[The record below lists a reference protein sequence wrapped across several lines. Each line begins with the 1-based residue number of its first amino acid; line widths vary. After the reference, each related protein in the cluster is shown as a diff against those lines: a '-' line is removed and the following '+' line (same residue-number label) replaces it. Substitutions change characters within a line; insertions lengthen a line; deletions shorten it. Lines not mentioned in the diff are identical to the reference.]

1 MICKKIKQLLSEAQ
15 LKGLN
20 FIEIDRLTDFDIHDL
35 QYCGFNVSFKNNK
48 YKISM

>member
-1 MICKKIKQLLSEAQ
+1 MICKKIQHLLSEAK

-20 FIEIDRLTDFDIHDL
+20 FIEIDRLTDFEQDDL
-35 QYCGFNVSFKNNK
+35 KECGFNISFKNNK